1 MLAIP
6 YLFGIV
12 GAVVML
18 VIVLEMLRRR
28 KLRER
33 HALWWMLA
41 GIIALI
47 AAIFPQSVMMIS
59 EFLGF
64 ESPINLIFFSSF
76 FVLFLVALQH
86 SSELTELESH
96 NRLIVER
103 LTLLES
109 KLENNQN
116 LDNLNA

>member
-6 YLFGIV
+6 YIFGIV
-12 GAVVML
+12 GSLVML

-33 HALWWMLA
+33 HALWWLFA
-41 GIIALI
+41 GVIALI
-47 AAIFPQSVMMIS
+47 AGVFPNTVMALS
-59 EFLGF
+59 EFVGF
-64 ESPINLIFFSSF
+64 ESPINLIFFASF

-96 NRLIVER
+96 NRLLVER
-103 LTLLES
+103 LTLLEA
-109 KLENNQN
+109 KLE
-116 LDNLNA
+116 DK

>member
-6 YLFGIV
+6 YIFGIV
-12 GAVVML
+12 GSLVML

-33 HALWWMLA
+33 HALWWLFA
-41 GIIALI
+41 GVIALI
-47 AAIFPQSVMMIS
+47 AGIFPNTVMALS

-96 NRLIVER
+96 NRLLVER
-103 LTLLES
+103 LTLLEA
-109 KLENNQN
+109 KLEKIE
-116 LDNLNA
+116 DLND

>member
-6 YLFGIV
+6 YIFGIV
-12 GAVVML
+12 GSLVML
-18 VIVLEMLRRR
+18 GIVLEMLRRR

-33 HALWWMLA
+33 HALWWLFA
-41 GIIALI
+41 GVIALI
-47 AAIFPQSVMMIS
+47 AGIFPNTVMALS

-96 NRLIVER
+96 NRLLVER
-103 LTLLES
+103 LTLLEA
-109 KLENNQN
+109 KLEKIEE
-116 LDNLNA
+116 LTD

>member
-1 MLAIP
+1 MVAIP
-6 YLFGIV
+6 YIFGIV
-12 GAVVML
+12 GSLVML

-33 HALWWMLA
+33 HALWWLFA
-41 GIIALI
+41 GVIALI
-47 AAIFPQSVMMIS
+47 AGIFPNTVMTLS

-96 NRLIVER
+96 NRLLVER
-103 LTLLES
+103 LTLLEA
-109 KLENNQN
+109 KLEKIE
-116 LDNLNA
+116 DLND